1 MNEEAELRRALRG
14 PLGRRGA
21 DAISDAIFETRSR
34 VQRDLDDVRR
44 SVRRLDHLPERI
56 ERLRVVVV
64 VAAAAQDGLPQTRGP
79 AELERENSHRGQH

>member
-44 SVRRLDHLPERI
+44 SVRRLDRLPERI

-64 VAAAAQDGLPQTRGP
+64 VAAAALFLGLSGVVLVVAQFVSR
-79 AELERENSHRGQH
+79 

>member
-44 SVRRLDHLPERI
+44 SVRRLDRLPERI

-64 VAAAAQDGLPQTRGP
+64 VAATALFLGLSGVVLVVAQFVSR
-79 AELERENSHRGQH
+79 

>member
-1 MNEEAELRRALRG
+1 MNEEAEIRRALRG

-44 SVRRLDHLPERI
+44 SVRRLDRLPERI

-64 VAAAAQDGLPQTRGP
+64 VAATALFLGLSGVVLVVAQFVSR
-79 AELERENSHRGQH
+79 

>member
-1 MNEEAELRRALRG
+1 MNEEAEIRRALRG

-64 VAAAAQDGLPQTRGP
+64 VAATALFLGLSGVVLVVAQFVSR
-79 AELERENSHRGQH
+79 

>member
-64 VAAAAQDGLPQTRGP
+64 VAATALFLGLSGVVLVVAQFVSR
-79 AELERENSHRGQH
+79 

>member
-21 DAISDAIFETRSR
+21 DAISDAIIETRSR
-34 VQRDLDDVRR
+34 VQRDIDDVRR
-44 SVRRLDHLPERI
+44 SVQRLDRLPERI

-64 VAAAAQDGLPQTRGP
+64 VATTAIFLGLSGVVLIVAQLVSR
-79 AELERENSHRGQH
+79 

>member
-1 MNEEAELRRALRG
+1 MNEEAEIRRALRG

-64 VAAAAQDGLPQTRGP
+64 VAATALFLGLSGVVLVVAQYVSR
-79 AELERENSHRGQH
+79 

>member
-21 DAISDAIFETRSR
+21 DAISDAIFEARAR

-56 ERLRVVVV
+56 ESLRVVVV
-64 VAAAAQDGLPQTRGP
+64 VAATALFLGLSGVVLVVAQFVSR
-79 AELERENSHRGQH
+79 

>member
-21 DAISDAIFETRSR
+21 DAISDAIIETRSR
-34 VQRDLDDVRR
+34 VQRDIDDVRR
-44 SVRRLDHLPERI
+44 SVQRLNHLPERI

-64 VAAAAQDGLPQTRGP
+64 VATTAIFLGLSGVVLIVAQLVSR
-79 AELERENSHRGQH
+79 

>member
-21 DAISDAIFETRSR
+21 DAISDAIIETRSR
-34 VQRDLDDVRR
+34 VQRDIDDVRR
-44 SVRRLDHLPERI
+44 SVQRLDRLPERI

-64 VAAAAQDGLPQTRGP
+64 VATTAIFLGLSGVVLVVAQLVSR
-79 AELERENSHRGQH
+79 

>member
-1 MNEEAELRRALRG
+1 MNEETELRRALRG

-44 SVRRLDHLPERI
+44 SVRRLDRLPERI

-64 VAAAAQDGLPQTRGP
+64 VAAAALFLGLSGVVVVVAQFVSR
-79 AELERENSHRGQH
+79 

>member
-1 MNEEAELRRALRG
+1 MNEEAEIRRALRG

-21 DAISDAIFETRSR
+21 DAISDAIFETRAR

-64 VAAAAQDGLPQTRGP
+64 VAATALFLGLSGVVLVVAQFVSR
-79 AELERENSHRGQH
+79 

>member
-1 MNEEAELRRALRG
+1 MNEEAEIRRALRG

-64 VAAAAQDGLPQTRGP
+64 VAATAIFLGLSGVVLVVAQLVSR
-79 AELERENSHRGQH
+79 

>member
-1 MNEEAELRRALRG
+1 MNEESELRRALRG

-64 VAAAAQDGLPQTRGP
+64 VAATALFLGLSGVVLVVSLYVSR
-79 AELERENSHRGQH
+79 

>member
-64 VAAAAQDGLPQTRGP
+64 VSATALFLGLSGVVLVVAQFVSR
-79 AELERENSHRGQH
+79 

>member
-21 DAISDAIFETRSR
+21 DAISDAIIETRSR
-34 VQRDLDDVRR
+34 VQRDIDDVRR
-44 SVRRLDHLPERI
+44 SVQRLDRLPERI

-64 VAAAAQDGLPQTRGP
+64 VAATAIFLGLSGVVLIVAQLVSR
-79 AELERENSHRGQH
+79 

>member
-21 DAISDAIFETRSR
+21 DAISDAIIETRSR
-34 VQRDLDDVRR
+34 VQRDIDDVRR
-44 SVRRLDHLPERI
+44 SVQRLDRLPERI

-64 VAAAAQDGLPQTRGP
+64 VAATALFLGLSGVVLVVAQYVSR
-79 AELERENSHRGQH
+79 

>member
-64 VAAAAQDGLPQTRGP
+64 VAATAIFLGLSGVVLVVAQFVSR
-79 AELERENSHRGQH
+79 

>member
-1 MNEEAELRRALRG
+1 MNEETELRRALRG

-34 VQRDLDDVRR
+34 VQRDLDDVQR

-64 VAAAAQDGLPQTRGP
+64 VAATAIFLGLSGVVLVVAQLVSR
-79 AELERENSHRGQH
+79 

>member
-1 MNEEAELRRALRG
+1 MNEEAEIRRALRG

-44 SVRRLDHLPERI
+44 SVRRLNHLPERI

-64 VAAAAQDGLPQTRGP
+64 VAATALFLGLSGVVLVVAQFV
-79 AELERENSHRGQH
+79 SS

>member
-21 DAISDAIFETRSR
+21 DAISDAIIETRSR
-34 VQRDLDDVRR
+34 VQRDIDDVRR
-44 SVRRLDHLPERI
+44 SVQRLDRLPERI

-64 VAAAAQDGLPQTRGP
+64 VAATAIFLGLSGVVLVVAQFVSR
-79 AELERENSHRGQH
+79 

>member
-1 MNEEAELRRALRG
+1 MNEEAEIRRALRG

-64 VAAAAQDGLPQTRGP
+64 VAATTLFLGLSGVVLVVAQFVSR
-79 AELERENSHRGQH
+79 

>member
-1 MNEEAELRRALRG
+1 MNEEAEIRRALRG

-34 VQRDLDDVRR
+34 VQRDIDDVRR

-64 VAAAAQDGLPQTRGP
+64 VAATTLFLGLSGVVLVVAQFVSR
-79 AELERENSHRGQH
+79 

>member
-1 MNEEAELRRALRG
+1 MNEETELRRALRG

-34 VQRDLDDVRR
+34 VQRDIDDVRR
-44 SVRRLDHLPERI
+44 SVRRLDRLPERI

-64 VAAAAQDGLPQTRGP
+64 VAATALFLGLSGVVLVVAQFVSR
-79 AELERENSHRGQH
+79 

>member
-64 VAAAAQDGLPQTRGP
+64 VAATALFLGLSGVVLVVAQYVSR
-79 AELERENSHRGQH
+79 

>member
-21 DAISDAIFETRSR
+21 DAISDAIIETRSR
-34 VQRDLDDVRR
+34 VQRDIDDVRR
-44 SVRRLDHLPERI
+44 SVQRLDRLPERI

-64 VAAAAQDGLPQTRGP
+64 VAATAIFLGLSGVVLVVAQYVSR
-79 AELERENSHRGQH
+79 

>member
-1 MNEEAELRRALRG
+1 MNEEAEIRRALRG

-56 ERLRVVVV
+56 ESLRVVVV
-64 VAAAAQDGLPQTRGP
+64 VAATALFLGLSGVVLVVAQYVSR
-79 AELERENSHRGQH
+79 

>member
-44 SVRRLDHLPERI
+44 SVQRVDRLPEGI
-56 ERLRVVVV
+56 DRLRVVVV
-64 VAAAAQDGLPQTRGP
+64 VAATALFLGLSGVVLVVAQFVSR
-79 AELERENSHRGQH
+79 

>member
-21 DAISDAIFETRSR
+21 DAISDAIFEARSR

-44 SVRRLDHLPERI
+44 SVRRLDRLPERI

-64 VAAAAQDGLPQTRGP
+64 VAAAALFLGLSGVVLVVAQFVSR
-79 AELERENSHRGQH
+79 

>member
-34 VQRDLDDVRR
+34 VQRDIDDVRR

-64 VAAAAQDGLPQTRGP
+64 VAATALFLGLSGVVLVVAQFVSR
-79 AELERENSHRGQH
+79 

>member
-21 DAISDAIFETRSR
+21 DAISDAIIETRSR
-34 VQRDLDDVRR
+34 VQRDIDDVRR
-44 SVRRLDHLPERI
+44 SVQRLDRLPERI

-64 VAAAAQDGLPQTRGP
+64 VAATALFLGLSGVVLVVAQFVSR
-79 AELERENSHRGQH
+79 

>member
-21 DAISDAIFETRSR
+21 DAISDAIIETRSR
-34 VQRDLDDVRR
+34 VQRDIDDVRR
-44 SVRRLDHLPERI
+44 SVQRLDRLPERI

-64 VAAAAQDGLPQTRGP
+64 VAATAIFLGLSGVVLVVAQLVSR
-79 AELERENSHRGQH
+79 

>member
-21 DAISDAIFETRSR
+21 DAISDAIFEARSR

-64 VAAAAQDGLPQTRGP
+64 VAATALFLGLSGVVLVVAQFVSR
-79 AELERENSHRGQH
+79 

>member
-1 MNEEAELRRALRG
+1 MNEETELRRALRG

-64 VAAAAQDGLPQTRGP
+64 VAATALFLGLSGVVLVVAQFVSR
-79 AELERENSHRGQH
+79 

>member
-1 MNEEAELRRALRG
+1 MNEEAEIRRALRG

-34 VQRDLDDVRR
+34 VQRDIDDVRR
-44 SVRRLDHLPERI
+44 SVRRLDRLSERI

-64 VAAAAQDGLPQTRGP
+64 VAAAALFLGLSGVVLVVAQFVSR
-79 AELERENSHRGQH
+79 

>member
-21 DAISDAIFETRSR
+21 DAISDAIFEARSR

-44 SVRRLDHLPERI
+44 SVRRLDRLPERI

-64 VAAAAQDGLPQTRGP
+64 VAAATALFLGLSGVVLVVAQFVSR
-79 AELERENSHRGQH
+79 

>member
-1 MNEEAELRRALRG
+1 MNEETELRRALRG

-34 VQRDLDDVRR
+34 VQRDIDDVRR
-44 SVRRLDHLPERI
+44 SVRRLDRLPERI

-64 VAAAAQDGLPQTRGP
+64 VAAAALFLGLSGVVVVVAQFVSR
-79 AELERENSHRGQH
+79 

>member
-1 MNEEAELRRALRG
+1 MNEEAEIRRALRG

-34 VQRDLDDVRR
+34 VQRDIDDVRR
-44 SVRRLDHLPERI
+44 SVQRLDRLPERI

-64 VAAAAQDGLPQTRGP
+64 VAATAIFLGLSGVVLVVAQLVSR
-79 AELERENSHRGQH
+79 